1 MIVSVMTQ
9 VKIGRCSNWF
19 VLFWFVKDGK
29 DEMIN
34 LMLID
39 NDK

>member
-1 MIVSVMTQ
+1 LGVVAI
-9 VKIGRCSNWF
+9 